1 MKKVPLNPEHRAGQK
16 KIRKMLA
23 AGLPL
28 AVLMSGLSGCDSEMP
43 PKVICGAMPPE
54 IVDKELPREPV
65 RTVHV
70 VKEGDT
76 LETIARQYD
85 TTVAKLKELNSLTDE
100 QADRIKPGQEI
111 KLT

>member
-1 MKKVPLNPEHRAGQK
+1 MKKIPLDPEHRARQK

-65 RTVHV
+65 RAVHV

-85 TTVAKLKELNSLTDE
+85 TSVSKLKELNGLTDE
-100 QADRIKPGQEI
+100 QADRIKPGQKI
-111 KLT
+111 RLK